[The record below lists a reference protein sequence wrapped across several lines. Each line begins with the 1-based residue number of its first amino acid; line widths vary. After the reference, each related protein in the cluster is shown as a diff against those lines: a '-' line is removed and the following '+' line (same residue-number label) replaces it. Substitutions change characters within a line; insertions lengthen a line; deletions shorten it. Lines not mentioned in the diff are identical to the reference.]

1 MPRTGV
7 SRAHLSSQEDE
18 DDGPEVV
25 IQPSPAKP
33 RRSLKNKTSEVRHKL
48 MEVDDH
54 GLWLCNELFLKLDP
68 LLKLDRFV
76 WDVFRKIEN
85 PETMSVTQREILVN
99 KYKR

>member
-1 MPRTGV
+1 MPRAGV

-33 RRSLKNKTSEVRHKL
+33 RRSLKNKTLKVRHKL

-54 GLWLCNELFLKLDP
+54 GLWLCNEPFFLYLDP
-68 LLKLDRFV
+68 LGRFV
-76 WDVFRKIEN
+76 WDAFQKIEN
-85 PETMSVTQREILVN
+85 PETMSETQREILVN

>member
-1 MPRTGV
+1 MPRAGV

-33 RRSLKNKTSEVRHKL
+33 RRSLKNKTLKVRHKL

-54 GLWLCNELFLKLDP
+54 GL
-68 LLKLDRFV
+68 
-76 WDVFRKIEN
+76 
-85 PETMSVTQREILVN
+85 
-99 KYKR
+99 